1 MLVRLFCAC
10 IIAILFLS
18 LCPHTVTAQ
27 ESPMHYTVTM
37 KNPAAHIF
45 HVELVYKNL
54 KPGVITLKIPAWSPG
69 YYQLLHYARNVQN
82 FQPRT
87 TGGDSLAWNKKNDN
101 SWTISN
107 GNNKVVNVSY
117 DVKASTQFVAQS
129 YLDEERGYLIP
140 ASLFLYPEAN
150 IKTPVKITVVPA
162 AGWKDVATGLDSIAG
177 KQPTFFAPDFDVLY
191 DAPILTGNLEYLPYF
206 KVKGI
211 NHRFIGYKL
220 GQFDRAAFVS
230 DLQKIVSSS
239 ADIIGDIPYKHYTF
253 LAIGPGRGG
262 IEHLNSTT
270 ISFDG
275 SQLND
280 PAARVRILSFIAHE
294 YFHHYNVKRI
304 RPVELGPF
312 DYDKGNRTNS
322 LWVSEGLTVYYE
334 YLVLVRKGLMSDAE
348 FWKAIR
354 GNMMNYE
361 NKPGRLF
368 QSVAAASYNTWGD
381 GPFGRT
387 GDEVNKTI
395 SYYDKGPVLG
405 LMLDLKIRHETRN
418 KHSLD
423 DLMRKLYY
431 KYYKE
436 QQRGFTE
443 TELKAECEAI
453 AGVPLTQFFEYVYT
467 TKPVDYPTF
476 FNYAGLKIDT
486 IPKPVPGA
494 WLGINTR
501 QRNDSVFINSVDW
514 ESPAWNAGLRAGD
527 RITMLEGA
535 VATKKLLDDLAAGKK
550 EGESISIRYIHNNAE
565 FSKDVI
571 LRTKM
576 EKDFPVSRI
585 ENPDALQT
593 DILQEWLK
601 IKTD

>member
-1 MLVRLFCAC
+1 MAVRLFSIFIMA
-10 IIAILFLS
+10 ALPVL
-18 LCPHTVTAQ
+18 LCSNSVAAQ

-37 KNPAAHIF
+37 KNPAAHVF
-45 HVELVYKNL
+45 HVELVYKV
-54 KPGVITLKIPAWSPG
+54 KAGGVTLKMPAWSPG

-87 TGGDSLAWNKKNDN
+87 TRGDTLAWSKKEEN

-107 GNNKVVNVSY
+107 GNNKILNISY

-140 ASLFLYPEAN
+140 ASLFLYPEGQIN
-150 IKTPVKITVVPA
+150 TPVKITVLPA
-162 AGWKDVATGLDSIAG
+162 PGWKNVATGLDSIPGA
-177 KQPTFFAPDFDVLY
+177 QPTFFAPDFDVLY

-211 NHRFIGYKL
+211 THRFVGFKL

-239 ADIIGDIPYKHYTF
+239 AGVIGDIPYKHYTF

-280 PAARVRILSFIAHE
+280 PEARVRILSFIAHE

-304 RPVELGPF
+304 RPIELGPF
-312 DYDKGNRTNS
+312 DYDKGSRTNS

-334 YLVLVRKGLMSDAE
+334 YLVLVRKGLMSEAQ

-354 GNMMNYE
+354 GNLVNYE
-361 NKPGRLF
+361 NKPGRLY
-368 QSVAAASYNTWGD
+368 QSVAAASYSTWSD

-405 LMLDLKIRHETRN
+405 LMLDLKIRHETGN
-418 KHSLD
+418 KRSLD
-423 DLMRKLYY
+423 DVMRKLYY

-436 QQRGFTE
+436 LKRGFTE
-443 TELKAECEAI
+443 AELKAECEAI

-467 TKPVDYPTF
+467 TKPVDYPAYF
-476 FNYAGLKIDT
+476 SYAGLKIDT
-486 IPKPVPGA
+486 VQKAVPGA
-494 WLGINTR
+494 WLGISCR
-501 QRNDSVFINSVDW
+501 PRNDSVFVTSVDW
-514 ESPAWNAGLRAGD
+514 ESPAWKARLRAGD

-535 VATKKLLDDLAAGKK
+535 AATKKLLDDLLTGKK
-550 EGESISIRYIHNNAE
+550 EGESISIRYVHDNTE
-565 FSKDVI
+565 LSKDII

-576 EKDFPVSRI
+576 EKDFAISRM
-585 ENPDALQT
+585 ENPTALQT
-593 DILQEWLK
+593 AILQEWLK
-601 IKTD
+601 IKPD

>member
-1 MLVRLFCAC
+1 MQVRSFCFF
-10 IIAILFLS
+10 IIATFFLVLYAPTAS
-18 LCPHTVTAQ
+18 AQ
-27 ESPMHYTVTM
+27 EIPMHYTVTM
-37 KNPAAHIF
+37 QNPAAHIF

-54 KPGVITLKIPAWSPG
+54 KPGAVTLKMPAWSPG
-69 YYQLLHYARNVQN
+69 YYQLLHYARNVHN
-82 FQPRT
+82 FQSRT
-87 TGGDSLAWNKKNDN
+87 GGGDSLSWHKKDDN
-101 SWTISN
+101 SWTVNN
-107 GNNKVVNVSY
+107 GNHKVVNISY
-117 DVKASTQFVAQS
+117 DVKATTQFVAQS

-140 ASLFLYPEAN
+140 GSLFLYPGGN

-162 AGWKDVATGLDSIAG
+162 AGWKNVATGLDSIAG
-177 KQPTFFAPDFDVLY
+177 AQPTFYAPDFDVLY

-211 NHRFIGYKL
+211 NHRFVGYKL
-220 GQFDRAAFVS
+220 GEFDRAAFVS
-230 DLQKIVSSS
+230 DLQKIVTSS
-239 ADIIGDIPYKHYTF
+239 ADIIGDIPYKQYTF

-304 RPVELGPF
+304 RPIELGPF
-312 DYDKGNRTNS
+312 DYDKGSRTKS
-322 LWVSEGLTVYYE
+322 LWISEGLTVYYE
-334 YLVLVRKGLMSDAE
+334 YLVLVRKGLMRE
-348 FWKAIR
+348 EQFFKAIR
-354 GNMMNYE
+354 NNLMNYE

-368 QSVAAASYNTWGD
+368 QSVAAASYDTWGD

-405 LMLDLKIRHETRN
+405 LMLDLKIRQETGN
-418 KHSLD
+418 KRSLD
-423 DLMRKLYY
+423 DVMRKLYY

-436 QQRGFTE
+436 LQRGFTE
-443 TELKAECEAI
+443 TELKAECEAV
-453 AGVPLTQFFEYVYT
+453 AGVPLTQFFEYIYT
-467 TKPVDYPTF
+467 TKPVDYPAYF
-476 FNYAGLKIDT
+476 RFAGLQIDT
-486 IPKPVPGA
+486 VQKALPGA
-494 WLGINTR
+494 WFGANYR
-501 QRNDSVFINSVDW
+501 QRNDSVFVTSVDW

-535 VATKKLLDDLAAGKK
+535 VATKKLLDDLATGKK
-550 EGESISIRYIHNNAE
+550 EGESISIRYMHNNVQ
-565 FSKDVI
+565 FSKDII
-571 LRTKM
+571 LRIKM
-576 EKDFPVSRI
+576 EKDFAISRT

-593 DILQEWLK
+593 AILQEWLK
-601 IKTD
+601 IKPD